1 VAYQLTISR
10 KRPWH
15 ALMSGSPKKADQ
27 IIEVKTL
34 ISHPMETGL
43 RKTPDGLNIPRKI
56 INRFECIYL
65 GQTVFL
71 AELQPAVSADP
82 YISFFVRAR
91 QSGKLEFV
99 WTDDDGTAYRDE
111 ANLTIG

>member
-1 VAYQLTISR
+1 MARSHIRIL
-10 KRPWH
+10 KE
-15 ALMSGSPKKADQ
+15 AKADQ
-27 IIEVKTL
+27 IIEVKTR

-43 RKTPDGLNIPRKI
+43 RKTADGAPIPRKI

-65 GQTVFL
+65 GQSVFV

-99 WTDDDGTAYRDE
+99 WTDDDGAAYRDE
-111 ANLTIG
+111 ADLTVI